1 MQKLLFIP
9 LLFFASLVSAQDILI
24 DSLRRELDSYTDYDE
39 NYVDLLN
46 KVSFEYIKSD
56 PSQSTYYINLAITIS
71 NELNYEKGLLRATS
85 NKGSSY
91 WVSGLHDESLSYYLL
106 ALSYNSESYPLE
118 FIRINN
124 NIAEVFKKKSMYDS
138 AEKYYEMAVNMVK
151 QKIPDDPP
159 VILLSNIAEIYLM
172 RNAIDSA
179 QYYYQLCL
187 DESIEQ
193 NDQRG
198 LAYAYEG
205 LAELA
210 FRKFDIDNAIEL
222 QTKSIEIRKEIN
234 DVRGIIQS
242 MQFLGVYLIHQ
253 SKVDSAFSLWDK
265 AEEIAFDYKALDLLN
280 DIYLTK
286 YEYYYFLGEYKRATE
301 YVRNFKLLSDSLQS
315 QEFMSSLNRMKNA
328 LLSEVKEAENRA
340 LRQQQIRERIVNRIR
355 LITIAISFLLFIG
368 VVYFVYK
375 SRSKSSRRIEAE
387 KEQSF
392 TNSLLKLSK
401 EVNLKQPDFD
411 QFISDFLKTSCKALA
426 CDRASYWYYDPDNE
440 CMKCFQLLENG
451 RFKKSPKPLNKKDY
465 PAFYKG
471 LMSNRTIAIDNV
483 NDSRYTD
490 LSQQVLMVTKIKS
503 LLFASL
509 FLNDKIIGFI
519 AFSSIKNL
527 RSWTFAEQRYVGSLA
542 DIIISAFAYNES
554 KILEKEKEKLIDK
567 LQIRNSSLRE
577 FNSVISHNLR
587 EPLTQVIGFSSILS
601 TSIEDP
607 DSETS
612 KIITNISNASERLD
626 RAIKDLST
634 VLNEKD
640 PTKKDYRNT
649 KISKVLKEVFD
660 LLPNEMKSYTPEIN
674 QNLEVDK
681 ITTYKPFLFDIL
693 YHIIV
698 NSFKFSDPERLLKIE
713 ISSHQENNKN
723 IISVQDN
730 GIGMNLTQFKDKIFK
745 MYQRFHLNTEGRGIG
760 LYLAKNRASSLG
772 GDIEVKS
779 RQNKGTEFI
788 IILPQSIPLNAS

>member
-9 LLFFASLVSAQDILI
+9 LIFFASLVPAQDILI

-56 PSQSTYYINLAITIS
+56 PSQSTYFINLAITIS

-124 NIAEVFKKKSMYDS
+124 NIAEVFKKKSMFDS

-151 QKIPDDPP
+151 QKMPDDPP

-187 DESIEQ
+187 DESIKQ

-222 QTKSIEIRKEIN
+222 QSKSIEIRKEIN

-242 MQFLGVYLIHQ
+242 LQFLGIYVIHQ
-253 SKVDSAFSLWDK
+253 SNLDSAFALWDQ
-265 AEEIAFDYKALDLLN
+265 AEKIAFDYKTLDLLN

-286 YEYYYFLGEYKRATE
+286 YEYYYFLGEYKKATE
-301 YVRNFKLLSDSLQS
+301 YVQNFKLLSDSLQS
-315 QEFMSSLNRMKNA
+315 QEFISSLNRMKNA

-355 LITIAISFLLFIG
+355 LITIAISFFLFIG

-375 SRSKSSRRIEAE
+375 SRRKSSRRIEAE

-451 RFKKSPKPLNKKDY
+451 RFKKSPEPLNKKDY

-483 NDSRYTD
+483 SDSSYTD

-554 KILEKEKEKLIDK
+554 KLLEKEKEKLIEK
-567 LQIRNSSLRE
+567 LQVRNSSLRE

-612 KIITNISNASERLD
+612 KIISNISNASERLD

-674 QNLEVDK
+674 QNLEIDK

-713 ISSHQENNKN
+713 ITSYQENNKN
-723 IISVQDN
+723 IISVKDN

-760 LYLAKNRASSLG
+760 LYLAKNRATSLG

-788 IILPQSIPLNAS
+788 IILPHSIPMNAS